1 MKQFEYKKR
10 NMLIWNEIAPRYH
23 KRLAS
28 EDKGPFAS
36 TKKLVDLVNIKK
48 GSKVLDVACGT
59 GVVTKK
65 LTQKVGKAGYVI
77 GADTSITA
85 IKIAKKWNDKTSN
98 LLFVNADAENLSFKE
113 KFDVITC
120 QYALFFFPNAL
131 KALKNMRKNLK
142 KSGKL
147 GMSVHGH
154 RNRVPYFGNIL
165 DAVTQFI
172 PEYVP
177 PGTPDLDRYGTKKS
191 FRDEVKKAG
200 FSNVIVKDYT
210 FKYSPGSF
218 NDYWKNYLKYV
229 AKPIKEKI
237 NSLEKSQKNELREMI
252 RENTKPHTKRSGI
265 IQFPWEVLILTAK
278 Y

>member
-1 MKQFEYKKR
+1 MT
-10 NMLIWNEIAPRYH
+10 IWNEVAPRYH
-23 KRLAS
+23 KRWAS

-36 TKKLVDLVNIKK
+36 TKKLVDLVDIKK
-48 GSKVLDVACGT
+48 GNKILDVACGT

-65 LTQKVGKAGYVI
+65 LIQKVGKTGYVI
-77 GADTSITA
+77 GADTSLTA
-85 IKIAKKWNDKTSN
+85 IKIAKKWNNKTSN

-113 KFDVITC
+113 KFDIITC
-120 QYALFFFPNAL
+120 QYALFFFPNAS
-131 KALKNMRKNLK
+131 KALKNMRKSLK
-142 KSGKL
+142 KTGKL

-154 RNRVPYFGNIL
+154 KDRVPYFENIL
-165 DAVTQFI
+165 DAVTHFI
-172 PEYVP
+172 PEYIP
-177 PGTPDLDRYGTKKS
+177 PGTPDLDRFGTKKL

-218 NDYWKNYLKYV
+218 DDYWRNYLRYV
-229 AKPIKEKI
+229 AKPIKEKL
-237 NSLEKSQKNELREMI
+237 NSLEKSQRKELKERI